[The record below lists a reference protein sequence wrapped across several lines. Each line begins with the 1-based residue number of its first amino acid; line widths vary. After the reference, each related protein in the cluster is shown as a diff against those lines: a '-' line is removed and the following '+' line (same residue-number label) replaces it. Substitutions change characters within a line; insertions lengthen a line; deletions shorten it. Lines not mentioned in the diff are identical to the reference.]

1 MNETF
6 EIWNCVQDTVRNGW
20 WKQHGT
26 KWLNYLSTIPSG
38 IAHPNH
44 LWYIPISPIYM
55 LLTSYLQ
62 WTQTEITLALG
73 LPMCIDQIKIVWD
86 YLVFTKTRIQAA
98 RIGFQLLKP
107 QPWYSLVF
115 LKKQSVKMTPM
126 LPLVW
131 IMVLLHFGVGP
142 ILYVI
147 LNWAWWN
154 LRNPEQCCLLSKVNT
169 LNGHWQASGH
179 LSPLRASS

>member
-73 LPMCIDQIKIVWD
+73 LPMCIDQITIVWD
-86 YLVFTKTRIQAA
+86 YLVFTETRIQAA

-107 QPWYSLVF
+107 QPWYFLVF
-115 LKKQSVKMTPM
+115 LRKEGVKTTPM
-126 LPLVW
+126 LKLVW
-131 IMVLLHFGVGP
+131 IIGVASFWSWFKS
-142 ILYVI
+142 IC
-147 LNWAWWN
+147 
-154 LRNPEQCCLLSKVNT
+154 NPETGMMRIRGTPNNVAFFRRWTPWTST
-169 LNGHWQASGH
+169 GH
-179 LSPLRASS
+179 LSTPRASS